1 MIDGTST
8 DAEAAAAQANDREQ
22 AACTLRRGSIRWFRE
37 ASPYIRRHRDATL
50 VIAVPGSRLV
60 EPSIATLGHD
70 LALLCHLGLRV
81 VLCFGLRAQV
91 DALLDADRNGATPL
105 VIDGRRVTDD
115 RALQAIQSAAG
126 LARLELEARLSTGL
140 PDSPN
145 AGSELPVSSGNLIWA
160 RPFGV
165 HDGVD
170 FRHTG
175 TVREV
180 RRQALT
186 DLLDAGH
193 LVIQPPLG
201 HSLTGEMFNLPVDE
215 VAAEIAVALQ
225 ADKLVYLVDELPQDA
240 EGRTIRQVAT
250 GDPRLSALGAPCV
263 PGGGALAGEQGHERA
278 GQRDDSDGDGR
289 LGRVI
294 DHAQR
299 ACRAGVGRVHLL
311 RSDDP
316 DALLAELYTRDGSGT
331 LISAGR
337 YDALRPATIHDVPGI
352 IRLIAPLQENG
363 TLATRS
369 REQLELDIDCFR
381 VDTRDG
387 LVIACGAAFELDDA
401 ASVELGCIAVHPD
414 YRGEGRADALLAHLE
429 SEAARRGRRHALL
442 LSTRTGHWFI
452 ERGYTEASLDALP
465 PTRRNAYNRSRAS
478 KVYVKSLG

>member
-1 MIDGTST
+1 
-8 DAEAAAAQANDREQ
+8 
-22 AACTLRRGSIRWFRE
+22 
-37 ASPYIRRHRDATL
+37 
-50 VIAVPGSRLV
+50 VIAVPGACLS
-60 EPSIATLGHD
+60 EPFIATLGHD
-70 LALLCHLGLRV
+70 LALLSHLGLRV

-91 DALLDADRNGATPL
+91 DALLDAENAVQRRHGAERGAHRNADRSIASAP

-145 AGSELPVSSGNLIWA
+145 AGSELAVSSSNLIWA

-180 RRQALT
+180 RRQALLG
-186 DLLDAGH
+186 LLDAGH

-201 HSLTGEMFNLPVDE
+201 HSLTGEVFNLPVDE
-215 VAAEIAVALQ
+215 VAAEIAVAVQ
-225 ADKLVYLVDELPQDA
+225 ADKLVYLVDALPRDA
-240 EGRTIRQVAT
+240 GGTVIRQVSAS
-250 GDPRLSALGAPCV
+250 DRRLDEGRERSRGNV
-263 PGGGALAGEQGHERA
+263 DDEYQGEHQGEN
-278 GQRDDSDGDGR
+278 RDDGR

-294 DHAQR
+294 EQAR
-299 ACRAGVGRVHLL
+299 RVCRAGVGRVHLL
-311 RSDDP
+311 RTDDP

-337 YDALRPATIHDVPGI
+337 YDALRTATIHDVAGI
-352 IRLIAPLQENG
+352 IRLITPLQENG

-369 REQLELDIDCFR
+369 REQLELDIERFR

-387 LVIACGAAFELDDA
+387 LVIACGAAFELDDGL
-401 ASVELGCIAVHPD
+401 SVEFGCIAVHPD

-429 SEAARRGRRHALL
+429 REAVLRGRQRALL

-452 ERGYTEASLDALP
+452 ERGYTEASLAALP
-465 PTRRNAYNRSRAS
+465 GSRRNAYNRSRAS
-478 KVYVKSLG
+478 KVYVKPLN